1 MTEIGKAIIA
11 DLTSDNDEKKAED
24 INAVANFLEAEGVA
38 MTDGDK
44 PNIVYMKGIYLVKAV
59 QRKFFNATFAKPAE
73 DVAVEEE
80 EEVQEQE

>member
-44 PNIVYMKGIYLVKAV
+44 PNLTYMKGIYLVKAV
-59 QRKFFNATFAKPAE
+59 QRKFFNATFAKPEVA
-73 DVAVEEE
+73 AVEEE
-80 EEVQEQE
+80 EEPEQEA